1 MAPKRTYDLKLVSL
15 RQPHSDAIRLSV
27 REVMENDGRWCGPE
41 FGWITLDE
49 MVRYGRGVDT
59 DPEDWETSDQ
69 QKLCQAMWD
78 YWDIHP
84 EMSEDY
90 CNAHPEVERDGDYD
104 PPTSAR
110 LRIA

>member
-27 REVMENDGRWCGPE
+27 REVMEN
-41 FGWITLDE
+41 DE